1 MTVSSHVQ
9 PPFCRLAA
17 DGDWWNSPRFPLQ
30 TLCQVRA
37 AIQGGLRTYIC
48 RCVLPINVFNEKIFS
63 VVWFF
68 LAFILPLNSVSLCLW
83 IWRIFPCNRLAF
95 VRLTLWRTRLFSLS
109 EISRA
114 SKKVETTYLGWDG
127 VFVLRLIEHN
137 HGSNLATVILGKLW
151 EFYANQ
157 MKAQEEGGP
166 VDLELGGGRPG
177 DMGSV
182 TSVAPSTSW
191 HSCHAGACHL
201 GHFTQQQKRSAA
213 PPHNGYWSKCS

>member
-1 MTVSSHVQ
+1 MFLTINI
-9 PPFCRLAA
+9 FFNYRLAA

-68 LAFILPLNSVSLCLW
+68 LAFILPLNTVSLCLW

-95 VRLTLWRTRLFSLS
+95 IRLTLWRTRLFSLS

-114 SKKVETTYLGWDG
+114 SKKVK
-127 VFVLRLIEHN
+127 
-137 HGSNLATVILGKLW
+137 S
-151 EFYANQ
+151 
-157 MKAQEEGGP
+157 
-166 VDLELGGGRPG
+166 
-177 DMGSV
+177 
-182 TSVAPSTSW
+182 
-191 HSCHAGACHL
+191 
-201 GHFTQQQKRSAA
+201 
-213 PPHNGYWSKCS
+213 